1 MLSQQPYTETEL
13 IAALQAQD
21 EQALSYLY
29 DHYGKALFGVIYQII
44 PQQNV
49 AEDILQEVFLKIWQN
64 IATYHADK
72 GRLYTWMLQIARHT
86 AIDKTRS
93 KDFNKQSKT
102 ITINDN
108 VYTHKA
114 AGTNN
119 MEDIGLRKTINTLPE
134 GSRKLLELSY
144 FQGYTQ
150 EEIANILQIPLGTVK
165 TRIRSTLLQLRKL
178 LGGSK

>member
-1 MLSQQPYTETEL
+1 LLSQQPYTETEL

-108 VYTHKA
+108 VYTQKA

-134 GSRKLLELSY
+134 DSRKLLELSY